1 MRYMNKRREKKQSK
15 IVPFNSQVLSPNFFP
30 YMLSLFEEGKDAA
43 ELANIMAEKIMDDNR
58 ELAQEMVEVFL
69 FESLVEA
76 MENHYLE
83 DDEYE

>member
-1 MRYMNKRREKKQSK
+1 
-15 IVPFNSQVLSPNFFP
+15 
-30 YMLSLFEEGKDAA
+30 MLSLFEEGKDAA
-43 ELANIMAEKIMDDNR
+43 ELAHIMAERIMDDNR

-83 DDEYE
+83 DDDYE